1 MDYKLTDFLPT
12 TKKECELRGWDELDV
27 ILFSGDAYVDHPS
40 FGPAILGRILE
51 ANGYRVAIVP
61 QPDWH
66 GDFRDFKKLGR
77 PRLFFGVSPGAMD
90 SMVNRYTANRRMRSE
105 DAFSPDSRHDMRP
118 DYPSIVYTQILK
130 KLYPDVPVALG
141 GIEAS
146 LRRISHYDYWKDEL
160 RKCILCDSGA
170 DLILYGMG
178 ERSIVELAN
187 ALAEGKTMDQ
197 IHEMPQ
203 VAFYCKEKDIPGGFK
218 EDDIILHS
226 HEECLHNKKGQAE
239 NVRHLEEEAN
249 KMHAQRMIQ
258 ETDGKYV
265 VVNPPF
271 PLMTTE
277 ELDAAFDLP
286 YTRLPHPKYKG
297 KTIPAYEMIKFS
309 VNLHR
314 GCFGGCSFCT
324 ISAHQGK
331 FVVCRSKES
340 ILKEVKKI
348 IEMPD
353 FKGYLSDLGG
363 PSANMYGM
371 HGKNQKACEVCKRPS
386 CVNPQICPNLNTDH
400 SKLLEIYHAVDALP
414 GIKKSFIGS
423 GVRYDLLLHK
433 SKDEKVNQAAREY
446 TRELITKHVS
456 GRLKVAP
463 EHTSPEVLK
472 FMRKPSF
479 DLFYE
484 FKRIFDKIN
493 KEEGLNQ
500 QIIPYFISSHPGC
513 HEEDMAELAV
523 ITKGLDFHLEQVQ
536 DFTPTP
542 MTISTETWYTGYDPY
557 TLEPVFSA
565 KTQKEKLAQRMFFFW
580 YKPEERRAIES
591 ELRRI
596 DRADLIDKLYDKK
609 SFGGNHGGGFK
620 GKKTNFDDKAIG
632 STYDNPGV
640 GRGAK
645 GKRGAGRNAAE
656 PNGGRGRGRNAADR
670 FAPKGYGNVGCYDEE
685 KYLNEGRPLNGKFS
699 RNGHA
704 QQGRGNNTPQG
715 RSNNAN
721 ANIRDAVAAARAE
734 LRNQKEQG
742 AGFFKDKKK
751 KSFNPN
757 FDTDNHN
764 RKNRYNSGDKNERG
778 SRDKNERGSGDR
790 NERGSGDRNE
800 RGSGRGR
807 GNQGR
812 NEGRGRRK

>member
-40 FGPAILGRILE
+40 FGSAILGRILE

-130 KLYPDVPVALG
+130 KLFPDVPVALG

-187 ALAEGKTMDQ
+187 AFAEGKTMDE

-218 EDDIILHS
+218 DDDIILHS

-258 ETDGKYV
+258 EVDGKYV

-348 IEMPD
+348 IAMPD

-596 DRADLIDKLYDKK
+596 GRSDLIAKLYDKRDMK
-609 SFGGNHGGGFK
+609 SGHPSAR
-620 GKKTNFDDKAIG
+620 FDTKAIG

-640 GRGAK
+640 GRGAR
-645 GKRGAGRNAAE
+645 GKNRQGNSSYGPNSGRN
-656 PNGGRGRGRNAADR
+656 GRNQSYQ
-670 FAPKGYGNVGCYDEE
+670 PKGYGNVGCYDED
-685 KYLNEGRPLNGKFS
+685 KYLNNGKPLNARNHHEGSQRPLS
-699 RNGHA
+699 PR
-704 QQGRGNNTPQG
+704 
-715 RSNNAN
+715 
-721 ANIRDAVAAARAE
+721 E
-734 LRNQKEQG
+734 LAKSVKEQLKAEKG
-742 AGFFKDKKK
+742 SGFFKDKKK

-757 FDTDNHN
+757 FDEGNHRRGDMSQN
-764 RKNRYNSGDKNERG
+764 RGNGKQNHGNGRNSG
-778 SRDKNERGSGDR
+778 SFTGDNR
-790 NERGSGDRNE
+790 NKGN
-800 RGSGRGR
+800 SGRR
-807 GNQGR
+807 GKR
-812 NEGRGRRK
+812 

>member
-12 TKKECELRGWDELDV
+12 TKKECNLRGWDELDV

-40 FGPAILGRILE
+40 FGSAILGRILE

-130 KLYPDVPVALG
+130 KLFPDVPVALG

-187 ALAEGKTMDQ
+187 AFAEGKTMDE

-218 EDDIILHS
+218 DDDIILHS

-258 ETDGKYV
+258 EVDGKYV

-348 IEMPD
+348 IAMPD

-446 TRELITKHVS
+446 THELITKHVS

-596 DRADLIDKLYDKK
+596 GRSDLIAKLYDKRDMK
-609 SFGGNHGGGFK
+609 SGHPSAR
-620 GKKTNFDDKAIG
+620 FDAKAIG

-640 GRGAK
+640 GRGAR
-645 GKRGAGRNAAE
+645 GKNRQGNSSYGPNSGRN
-656 PNGGRGRGRNAADR
+656 GRNQSYQ
-670 FAPKGYGNVGCYDEE
+670 PKGYGNVGCYDED
-685 KYLNEGRPLNGKFS
+685 KYLNNGKPLNARNRNDGSQRPLS
-699 RNGHA
+699 PR
-704 QQGRGNNTPQG
+704 
-715 RSNNAN
+715 
-721 ANIRDAVAAARAE
+721 E
-734 LRNQKEQG
+734 LAKSVKEQLKAEKG
-742 AGFFKDKKK
+742 SGFFKDKKK

-757 FDTDNHN
+757 FDEGNHRRGDMSQN
-764 RKNRYNSGDKNERG
+764 RGNGKQNHGNGRNSG
-778 SRDKNERGSGDR
+778 SFSGDNR
-790 NERGSGDRNE
+790 NKGN
-800 RGSGRGR
+800 SGRR
-807 GNQGR
+807 GKR
-812 NEGRGRRK
+812 